1 MIILLT
7 EFKIKG
13 MKNYLIIA
21 ALLILPF
28 ALVAQDKKAASL
40 TDGSKLLFKTTKS
53 KLTIDEKNSL
63 FKQLNLTLSKNK
75 KQFMSGEFEVAVAC
89 YVTDMNKDSIEEVFI
104 VMQSTALYGNTGE
117 AFSLYIK
124 NSSGSFEKQAEL
136 GEGIAMILISKRP
149 DYPDIAVGG
158 PGFEF
163 PAYRWDGKKYKY
175 LKKIKDADLQS
186 KKIKYMDL
194 ASCSRSYTDTLK

>member
-1 MIILLT
+1 MIIILT
-7 EFKIKG
+7 EFKING

-21 ALLILPF
+21 ALLIFPF

-75 KQFMSGEFEVAVAC
+75 KQFMSGEFEVSVAS

-124 NSSGSFEKQAEL
+124 NSSGNFEKQSEL

-194 ASCSRSYTDTLK
+194 ASCSRSYIDTLK